1 LRLCPTPQ
9 VIVVLWKITPL
20 FAEFIASPSN
30 LFFSTGIL
38 SSSSSV
44 LELGCGISP
53 LTGLALGS
61 HISHYLLTDQ
71 SYVQRLVTQNIR
83 ENTPLVTGS
92 TSRTRRRDKD
102 APAIKNDH
110 KQKQQRPKL
119 GRTTSSNSS
128 SSNTPP
134 DEAVRFETLDWETDT
149 VTPSLSPSG
158 DFDLVIA
165 CDCVYNEALV
175 RPLVQTC
182 VDACMLR
189 AKAEEEE
196 PGFPT
201 VCVVAQQLRSY
212 EVCESWLEDF
222 HTYFRVWRI
231 PDNALPRGLRSD
243 AGFVVHVGVLRD
255 SS

>member
-1 LRLCPTPQ
+1 MGSVQPPKY
-9 VIVVLWKITPL
+9 VVLWKITPL

-30 LFFSTGIL
+30 LFFSHGIL

-53 LTGLALGS
+53 LTGLALS
-61 HISHYLLTDQ
+61 PHIAHYLLTDQ
-71 SYVQRLVTQNIR
+71 PYVQRLVTQNIS
-83 ENTPLVTGS
+83 ENASAAAGR
-92 TSRTRRRDKD
+92 SRSSKRPEKD
-102 APAIKNDH
+102 AGKHGH

-119 GRTTSSNSS
+119 GRASS
-128 SSNTPP
+128 SQSTLPA

-149 VTPSLSPSG
+149 VTPSLSPTG

-165 CDCVYNEALV
+165 CDCVYNDALI

-189 AKAEEEE
+189 AKAE
-196 PGFPT
+196 GAKTPT
-201 VCVVAQQLRSY
+201 VCVVAQQLRSD
-212 EVCESWLEDF
+212 EVCEQWLDDF
-222 HTYFRVWRI
+222 HTHFRVWRI
-231 PDNALPRGLRSD
+231 PDDVLPRGIRSD
-243 AGFVVHVGVLRD
+243 AGFVIHAGVLRN